1 MATFDKAD
9 PKALTKG
16 LADAGQLG
24 ARMELDVAARGKAV
38 AQLLAH
44 IARRDLQRAAERKA
58 PKTRLA
64 ALKQRLRSAESA
76 IAPAEERVEQ
86 AQHRSKA
93 GAPLFGGAPPIVG
106 RVVNAKGAGVR
117 GAPVT
122 LAGDDGKAVAQAKS
136 DASGYFR
143 LTAPSGSAGA
153 LRLWIG
159 GSAERPAWET
169 RIGPEQRSLRSTF
182 HIAMVEDRA

>member
-9 PKALTKG
+9 PKTMVQG
-16 LADAGQLG
+16 LADAGQRG
-24 ARMELDVAARGKAV
+24 AQMELTVAVRAKAA
-38 AQLLAH
+38 AQLFAH

-58 PKTRLA
+58 PKARLA

-76 IAPAEERVEQ
+76 LAPAEAHEEL
-86 AQHRSKA
+86 ALHRSKA

-106 RVVNAKGAGVR
+106 RVVDAKGAAVR
-117 GAPVT
+117 GAAVT
-122 LAGDDGKAVAQAKS
+122 LSGDGDKPLARAKS

-143 LTAPSGSAGA
+143 LAAPPGGAGD

-159 GSAERPAWET
+159 GSADCPLWET
-169 RIGPEQRSLRSTF
+169 RLSRAQRALSSTF
-182 HIAMVEDRA
+182 HIATIDG